1 MTQKA
6 EQDLVQLQMPSDR
19 GFILLWVINSEIYK
33 LYNMKKVISLLAIL
47 VVGALSVSAQRYAFI
62 DTDFI
67 LEQIPAYQEAKT
79 EIDAQAE
86 KWQKQI
92 EARYDEIEQMY
103 TAYKAEQVLL
113 TPDMRKAK
121 EEEII
126 KKEKDA
132 KDFQREKFGV
142 DGELFK
148 LRQELVKPIQESVF
162 DAVRKMAEQK
172 SYAVIFDK
180 AASSSAILYAN
191 PKYDQSEEILQ
202 RLGLSAPSE

>member
-1 MTQKA
+1 MKA
-6 EQDLVQLQMPSDR
+6 KFLIVAL
-19 GFILLWVINSEIYK
+19 ILFS
-33 LYNMKKVISLLAIL
+33 A
-47 VVGALSVSAQRYAFI
+47 SVAMSQRYAFI

-67 LEQIPAYQEAKT
+67 LEQIPAYQEAQT

-113 TPDMRKAK
+113 TPEMRKK
-121 EEEII
+121 REDEII
-126 KKEKDA
+126 NKEKEA

-142 DGELFK
+142 EGELFK
-148 LRQELVKPIQESVF
+148 LRQELIKPIQESVF

-180 AASSSAILYAN
+180 AASSSAIIYSN
-191 PKYDQSEEILQ
+191 PKYDQSKEILQ
-202 RLGLSAPSE
+202 RLGFTDATD

>member
-1 MTQKA
+1 MRNDHDFTS
-6 EQDLVQLQMPSDR
+6 P
-19 GFILLWVINSEIYK
+19 W
-33 LYNMKKVISLLAIL
+33 VISLEIFKIQSMKNKKLLIAAVL
-47 VVGALSVSAQRYAFI
+47 TLMSFGGFAQRYAFI

-67 LEQIPAYQEAKT
+67 LEQIPAYQDAKT
-79 EIDAQAE
+79 EVDAQAE

-113 TPDMRKAK
+113 TPEMRKQR
-121 EEEII
+121 EDEII
-126 KKEKDA
+126 KKEKEA

-148 LRQELVKPIQESVF
+148 LRQELIKPIQDSVF

-180 AASSSAILYAN
+180 AASSSAIIYSN
-191 PKYDQSEEILQ
+191 PKYDQSKEILQ
-202 RLGLSAPSE
+202 RLGFDEPTE

>member
-1 MTQKA
+1 MKNKKLLIAAVLT
-6 EQDLVQLQMPSDR
+6 LMSFG
-19 GFILLWVINSEIYK
+19 GF
-33 LYNMKKVISLLAIL
+33 
-47 VVGALSVSAQRYAFI
+47 AQRYAFI

-67 LEQIPAYQEAKT
+67 LEQIPAYQDAKT
-79 EIDAQAE
+79 EVDAQAE

-113 TPDMRKAK
+113 TPEMRKQR
-121 EEEII
+121 EDEII
-126 KKEKDA
+126 KKEKEA

-148 LRQELVKPIQESVF
+148 LRQELIKPIQDSVF

-180 AASSSAILYAN
+180 AASSSAIIYSN
-191 PKYDQSEEILQ
+191 PKYDQSKEILQ
-202 RLGLSAPSE
+202 RLGFDEPTE

>member
-1 MTQKA
+1 M
-6 EQDLVQLQMPSDR
+6 
-19 GFILLWVINSEIYK
+19 ILAFG
-33 LYNMKKVISLLAIL
+33 LLF
-47 VVGALSVSAQRYAFI
+47 GAAAQAQRYAFI

-67 LEQIPAYQEAKT
+67 MAQIPAYQDAQE
-79 EIDAQAE
+79 EIDAQAD

-92 EARYDEIEQMY
+92 EARYAEIEQLY

-113 TPDMRKAK
+113 TPEMRKQR
-121 EEEII
+121 EDEII
-126 KKEKDA
+126 KKEKEA
-132 KDFQREKFGV
+132 KDLQREKFGV

-148 LRQELVKPIQESVF
+148 LRQELIKPIQDNVY

-180 AASSSAILYAN
+180 AAPSSAIIYAN

-202 RLGLSAPSE
+202 RLGLEVPSE

>member
-1 MTQKA
+1 MKTK
-6 EQDLVQLQMPSDR
+6 LFLLS
-19 GFILLWVINSEIYK
+19 IL
-33 LYNMKKVISLLAIL
+33 IL
-47 VVGALSVSAQRYAFI
+47 SSSYAMSQRYAFI

-67 LEQIPAYQEAKT
+67 LEQIPAYQEAQT

-92 EARYDEIEQMY
+92 EARHDEIEQMY

-113 TPDMRKAK
+113 TPEMRKK
-121 EEEII
+121 REDEII
-126 KKEKDA
+126 KKEKEA

-148 LRQELVKPIQESVF
+148 LRQELIKPIQESVF

-180 AASSSAILYAN
+180 AASSSAIIYSN
-191 PKYDQSEEILQ
+191 PKYDQSKEILQ
-202 RLGLSAPSE
+202 RLGFTDTTE